1 MNSTAF
7 IYEGRR
13 FKLYHHGD
21 HIGKKIAATKTFYE
35 IALLRFI
42 KDTAPHGGLYIDV
55 GANIGNHSVFFA
67 AFCAERVL
75 ALEPIKENIFLA
87 LPNLTKRQ
95 NPLLAFVKLMQ
106 VGAGR
111 THERLGAT
119 VKKDNMGMCN
129 LGGEG
134 DIQVITIDSLLGT
147 DISYD
152 TKTPVSLIKIDCE
165 GMEMDVLAGAQHV
178 IDLHRPHLVVEAQ
191 DDKAFAELNKWVA
204 LNRYVV
210 TGKFCATPTYYLS
223 PIK

>member
-1 MNSTAF
+1 M
-7 IYEGRR
+7 
-13 FKLYHHGD
+13 YHHGD
-21 HIGKKIAATKTFYE
+21 HIGRKIAATKTFYE
-35 IALLRFI
+35 IALLQFI
-42 KDTAPHGGLYIDV
+42 KDTAPRGGIYIDV

-67 AFCAERVL
+67 AFCTKYVL
-75 ALEPIKENIFLA
+75 ALEPIRENMDMA
-87 LPNLTKRQ
+87 RKNLSNFN
-95 NPLLAFVKLMQ
+95 NPLRTFVKLMQ

-111 THERLGAT
+111 KHERFGAT
-119 VKKDNMGMCN
+119 IKEDNMGMCK

-134 DIQVITIDSLLGT
+134 NIEVITLDSLLGT

-210 TGKFCATPTYYLS
+210 TGKFCATPTYYIS